1 MIRFSELREK
11 YVEVI
16 SGQVNLRK
24 ELAMLV
30 KRLRVSLEE
39 SLLLPERQWQDPAT
53 GKMENYLRI
62 LVERNGDTKESDGT
76 TNSLYFDEGLGVPC
90 LFALTLDR
98 SQTSFPKTTMSVA
111 VRVSR
116 ERDGYRIAVN
126 GVSGKYESTVPIDF
140 NDNDLGE
147 ACELIKQVILSELND
162 SFPAS

>member
-1 MIRFSELREK
+1 MIRFSDLREK

-24 ELAMLV
+24 ELVMLV

-76 TNSLYFDEGLGVPC
+76 ANSLYFDEGLGVSC
-90 LFALTLDR
+90 LRLPWTDR
-98 SQTSFPKTTMSVA
+98 RHLF
-111 VRVSR
+111 R
-116 ERDGYRIAVN
+116 
-126 GVSGKYESTVPIDF
+126 
-140 NDNDLGE
+140 
-147 ACELIKQVILSELND
+147 KQQCQ
-162 SFPAS
+162 